1 MNGDVTEFDEQLV
14 MDFNGVIVFK
24 CSSASKYSIVFNS
37 GILVRIDKADEEILQ
52 MMLLV
57 PPRFKGAMRIK
68 ILLIFFQIILA
79 GVLSM
84 EQPNT

>member
-1 MNGDVTEFDEQLV
+1 

-37 GILVRIDKADEEILQ
+37 GILVRIEKVDEEILQ

-57 PPRFKGAMRIK
+57 PPRFKGAIRIAV
-68 ILLIFFQIILA
+68 LLSF
-79 GVLSM
+79 V
-84 EQPNT
+84 N

>member
-24 CSSASKYSIVFNS
+24 CSSASKYSITFNS
-37 GILVRIDKADEEILQ
+37 GILVRIEKADEEILQ

-57 PPRFKGAMRIK
+57 PPRFKGAVRIK
-68 ILLIFFQIILA
+68 ILLICF
-79 GVLSM
+79 
-84 EQPNT
+84 